1 MKRTDSDLSITSPSE
16 LNFYKSLLHTIGATL
31 VDYGNTSI
39 ANNYDT
45 KDYTIDNPY
54 GQNLIC
60 PLIQRLPNGNWVSGS
75 INSFTVT
82 DTTVTINVSFR
93 NYYGSAV
100 TGKIIFLLIG
110 TE

>member
-1 MKRTDSDLSITSPSE
+1 M
-16 LNFYKSLLHTIGATL
+16 HTIGATL

-39 ANNYDT
+39 ANSYDT

-60 PLIQRLPNGNWVSGS
+60 PLILRMPNGNWVSGS
-75 INSFTVT
+75 VNSFTVT
-82 DTTVTINVSFR
+82 DTTVTVNVSFR
-93 NYYGSAV
+93 NFYGSAV
-100 TGKIIFLLIG
+100 TGKIVFLLIG